1 VGAFGDEPIGTYAG
15 FQSEGEY
22 CGRGSVEYAG
32 RASWSCGSVEPARSP
47 RAAAFADG
55 VSPISGSVS
64 PTGMGM
70 CADRSP
76 YGFAGWED
84 EKMKGASRSGP
95 EVATAGCVARDAA
108 TASTPITG
116 DPTAIPVPPASPAV
130 TTGSAAMGN
139 VSAKHVSTP
148 ASTATS
154 DRTRTAWSAMTEEPR
169 AERIAPVEKTGRCS
183 TGYEAGRAGTS
194 VSAPYGRR
202 ASHRNEWRAQKKA
215 RAAKPLTE
223 WNPLRTAALGL
234 LAPLILL
241 SGFAVWHH
249 YRVSDRRLGFS
260 HRVVNSEGSGAPD
273 ALKGRQK

>member
-1 VGAFGDEPIGTYAG
+1 MGVKRYFQLFYVWPIVLPVVVLLLPAGVVANWVLELCREVLYSGGVPYLLFAGAMLFWSWDKEGASVRRSTYLAPLLFLPAFAFSLLIAWRRASMYPQELAELFVMFFLYGLVFTVPVSILGYGYVGLVNLAFVILRSVGAFGDEPIGTYAG

-32 RASWSCGSVEPARSP
+32 RASWSCGWVEPARNP

-108 TASTPITG
+108 TA
-116 DPTAIPVPPASPAV
+116 
-130 TTGSAAMGN
+130 
-139 VSAKHVSTP
+139 
-148 ASTATS
+148 
-154 DRTRTAWSAMTEEPR
+154 
-169 AERIAPVEKTGRCS
+169 
-183 TGYEAGRAGTS
+183 
-194 VSAPYGRR
+194 
-202 ASHRNEWRAQKKA
+202 
-215 RAAKPLTE
+215 
-223 WNPLRTAALGL
+223 
-234 LAPLILL
+234 
-241 SGFAVWHH
+241 
-249 YRVSDRRLGFS
+249 
-260 HRVVNSEGSGAPD
+260 
-273 ALKGRQK
+273 